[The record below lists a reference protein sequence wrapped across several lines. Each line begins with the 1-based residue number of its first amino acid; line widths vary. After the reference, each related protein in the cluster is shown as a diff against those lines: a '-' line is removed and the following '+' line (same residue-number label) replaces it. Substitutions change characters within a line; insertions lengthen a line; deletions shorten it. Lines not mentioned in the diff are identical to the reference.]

1 MHEVIYSLEE
11 LRERL
16 EWLLEKRERLEKE
29 LSRKGYSLKRINGH
43 TYLYKWKYEDGK
55 ARWRSLGNVKKVGV
69 PNGKVGEIMEEIEK
83 IDKALMEIAKLLEVA
98 KLEAFS
104 VLSDD

>member
-16 EWLLEKRERLEKE
+16 EWLLKKRERLEKE

-43 TYLYKWKYEDGK
+43 TYLYKWKFENGK
-55 ARWRSLGNVKKVGV
+55 VRWRSLGNIKKVGV
-69 PNGKVGEIMEEIEK
+69 PKGKVGVIMEEIEK
-83 IDKALMEIAKLLEVA
+83 IDKVLHGVLELLEMA
-98 KLEAFS
+98 KLEALS
-104 VLSDD
+104 VFPDE